1 MLHICLVESG
11 LELVPKEISKHP
23 LIRRYAKKKGKK
35 PSKVLLD
42 ISFHYHA
49 MKNLKDFNKRGRPDI
64 VHFCLLEALG
74 SPLNK
79 MALLRIYVHTYDGK
93 VVFIDPSTRIPKN
106 YIRFVGLMEQLL
118 DKGKVPPNSS
128 SPLLWI
134 REMPV
139 KDLIG
144 HVKPGTVI
152 LLDEKGKKMSV
163 HELAKKFP
171 IGDNPLILIGG
182 FQRGNISQEIR
193 EQADYIVSIFKET
206 LETWIVISRI
216 LCAYEHIYTA

>member
-23 LIRRYAKKKGKK
+23 LIRRYAKKRGKK

-118 DKGKVPPNSS
+118 DKGS
-128 SPLLWI
+128 
-134 REMPV
+134 
-139 KDLIG
+139 
-144 HVKPGTVI
+144 
-152 LLDEKGKKMSV
+152 
-163 HELAKKFP
+163 A
-171 IGDNPLILIGG
+171 
-182 FQRGNISQEIR
+182 
-193 EQADYIVSIFKET
+193 
-206 LETWIVISRI
+206 
-216 LCAYEHIYTA
+216 